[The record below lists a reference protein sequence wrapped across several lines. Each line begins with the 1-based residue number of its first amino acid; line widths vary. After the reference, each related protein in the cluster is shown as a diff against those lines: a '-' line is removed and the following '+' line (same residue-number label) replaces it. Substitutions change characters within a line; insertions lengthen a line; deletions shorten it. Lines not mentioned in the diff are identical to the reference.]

1 MNEQELNQLLKSE
14 KNYLGS
20 FAADEL
26 NQVKIRDS
34 PSLLIVNYDNRSDTG
49 SHWIGVAI
57 FLKHVYICDSLGGIA
72 PTRNLSQG
80 WINFLYLLSRSRNLT
95 LTTQLQPIDSSLC
108 GLYAVTF
115 VKEMASGS
123 FEDFLRLFTTDLN
136 TNDEIIQFLTR
147 VYK

>member
-57 FLKHVYICDSLGGIA
+57 FLKDVYICDSLGGIA
-72 PTRNLSQG
+72 PTKNLSQG
-80 WINFLYLLSRSRNLT
+80 WINFLYLLSRSRNIT
-95 LTTQLQPIDSSLC
+95 LTKQLQPIDSSLC

-123 FEDFLRLFTTDLN
+123 FEAFLRLFTTDLN

>member
-57 FLKHVYICDSLGGIA
+57 FLKDVYICDSLGGIA

-80 WINFLYLLSRSRNLT
+80 WINFLYLLSRSRNIT
-95 LTTQLQPIDSSLC
+95 LTNQLQPIDSSLC

-123 FEDFLRLFTTDLN
+123 FEDFLRLFTTNVN
-136 TNDEIIQFLTR
+136 TNDEIIQFLTK

>member
-57 FLKHVYICDSLGGIA
+57 FLKDVYICDSLGGIA
-72 PTRNLSQG
+72 PTKNLSQG
-80 WINFLYLLSRSRNLT
+80 WINFLYLLSRSRNIT
-95 LTTQLQPIDSSLC
+95 LTNQLQPIDSSLC